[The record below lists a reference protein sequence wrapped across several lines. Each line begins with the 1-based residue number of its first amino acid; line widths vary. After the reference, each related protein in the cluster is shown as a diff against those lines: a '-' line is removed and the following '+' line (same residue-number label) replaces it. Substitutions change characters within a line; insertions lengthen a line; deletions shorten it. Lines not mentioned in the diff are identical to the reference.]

1 MFSSEEPTR
10 FGLSCIGSRAL
21 AGELSA
27 ERLASLRDENGTGFF
42 DSADAAGVAGLRASD
57 PLSRARATL
66 SSVRLSRKRSVSAFL
81 ELHIEQAATLQEK
94 KVALGVVTAIA
105 APAALSVTFR
115 GPGGHAGALP
125 MRLRAD
131 PGLAAAAFA
140 LDVEAAAL
148 RASLEEGGGDDSV
161 ATVGLLSLKP
171 GAVNSVP
178 REASMTVD
186 ARDVSG
192 ARRDRML
199 ARIREAAR
207 QRARERPG
215 VSVEVE
221 VASEDA
227 PASADARVVAATA
240 RAAAEVTGA
249 EATTAAA
256 GAGTG
261 ETPSLLSPLFS
272 FFKPRP
278 PRPPPLVFL
287 PSRAYHDAL
296 LVSRVAPAGMLFVR
310 CLNGWSHR
318 PDEFASASDLELG
331 VKALALALA
340 ELAGDAGAAAEA
352 AEEGQGGAG
361 GRCPEGGTGAVG
373 RVT

>member
-1 MFSSEEPTR
+1 
-10 FGLSCIGSRAL
+10 
-21 AGELSA
+21 
-27 ERLASLRDENGTGFF
+27 
-42 DSADAAGVAGLRASD
+42 
-57 PLSRARATL
+57 
-66 SSVRLSRKRSVSAFL
+66 
-81 ELHIEQAATLQEK
+81 
-94 KVALGVVTAIA
+94 
-105 APAALSVTFR
+105 
-115 GPGGHAGALP
+115 

-361 GRCPEGGTGAVG
+361 GRCPEGRTGAVG

>member
-140 LDVEAAAL
+140 LDVEAVAL

-278 PRPPPLVFL
+278 LRPPPLVFL

-352 AEEGQGGAG
+352 AEDGQGGAG